1 MFCYRL
7 CNINDKE
14 CWIAMNREFMAE
26 EIQDDSLWN
35 NTGQTSDIQFANTF
49 EGINFGVSVLVN
61 DSGFSNTFEP
71 IFSTDFG
78 ISILVNDLQL

>member
-26 EIQDDSLWN
+26 EIQDDNLWN

-49 EGINFGVSVLVN
+49 AEAIESDELISVC
-61 DSGFSNTFEP
+61 SR
-71 IFSTDFG
+71 
-78 ISILVNDLQL
+78 

>member
-26 EIQDDSLWN
+26 EIQDDNLWN

-49 EGINFGVSVLVN
+49 AEAIESDELISLMIFEEDGVPVGFVL
-61 DSGFSNTFEP
+61 EP
-71 IFSTDFG
+71 GIFSHYG
-78 ISILVNDLQL
+78 LS

>member
-49 EGINFGVSVLVN
+49 AEAIESDVLISVC
-61 DSGFSNTFEP
+61 SR
-71 IFSTDFG
+71 
-78 ISILVNDLQL
+78 